1 MGEKSWVVDI
11 NEKLEHMNPSEESKL
26 WEKRSIYIVPS
37 CVKELNDKSYKP
49 QVVSFGPYHHG
60 EDHLMPMEEHKQRAL
75 LQFLKRCNKRLE
87 NFVKAMEEV
96 AGALMEAYE
105 RLDERWTDRD
115 RFLQLMILDGCFML
129 EILRTFHDPS
139 NNVYAPND
147 PIFSPHGM
155 LHMVPFIK
163 RDMLMLENQLP
174 LLVIDRLITVESG
187 KSEHVDQ
194 VHRHILRF
202 YERDAAIRLAH
213 ETPVLSLHV
222 LDTFRKS
229 ILMMI
234 HDPKHGTPPP
244 SDDNQSPQKDNKND
258 IVRSAMELNEA
269 GVQFKASKTTSLKD
283 ISFRC
288 GVLRLPSIVV
298 DDTTESMLLNLM
310 AFERRHVGV
319 GNHITSYVF
328 FMDNIIDSSKDVA
341 LLTSK
346 EIIQNMLGSDKAVAE
361 LFNQISKDITLDEK
375 DPLDVVQ
382 RKVNKYCKKKW
393 NMWRANLIHT
403 YFRNP
408 WAILSL
414 VAAIFLLA
422 LTVTQSIYT
431 VLQYY
436 HDDNNS
442 PSSPLTPPPI
452 FPPSPAPPPF

>member
-1 MGEKSWVVDI
+1 
-11 NEKLEHMNPSEESKL
+11 MNPLEESQL

-75 LQFLKRCNKRLE
+75 LQFLKRS
-87 NFVKAMEEV
+87 
-96 AGALMEAYE
+96 
-105 RLDERWTDRD
+105 D
-115 RFLQLMILDGCFML
+115 
-129 EILRTFHDPS
+129 
-139 NNVYAPND
+139 NVYAWND

-174 LLVIDRLITVESG
+174 LLVLDRLITIIQR
-187 KSEHVDQ
+187 VDHL
-194 VHRHILRF
+194 HRHILRF
-202 YERDAAIRLAH
+202 YERDAPIRLAH
-213 ETPVLSLHV
+213 ETPLLSLHV

-229 ILMMI
+229 ILMI
-234 HDPKHGTPPP
+234 HEPKHGTAPP
-244 SDDNQSPQKDNKND
+244 SEDNSSDQKNNKND
-258 IVRSAMELNEA
+258 VVRSAMELNEA
-269 GVQFKASKTTSLKD
+269 GVHFKASHSRSLKD
-283 ISFRC
+283 VSFHH
-288 GVLRLPSIVV
+288 GVLGLPPIVV

-310 AFERRHVGV
+310 AFERLHVGV
-319 GNHITSYVF
+319 GNQVTSYVF

-361 LFNQISKDITLDEK
+361 LFNQMSKDITLDEK

-382 RKVNKYCKKKW
+382 RKVNKYCKKKC
-393 NMWRANLIHT
+393 NKWRANLIHT

-414 VAAIFLLA
+414 LAAIFLLA
-422 LTVTQSIYT
+422 LTVTQSVYT
-431 VLQYY
+431 ILQYY
-436 HDDNNS
+436 HDNNNS
-442 PSSPLTPPPI
+442 PSSPLTPLPI
-452 FPPSPAPPPF
+452 FPPPPAPAPF

>member
-139 NNVYAPND
+139 KNVYAPND
-147 PIFSPHGM
+147 PIFSTHGM

-187 KSEHVDQ
+187 KSE
-194 VHRHILRF
+194 
-202 YERDAAIRLAH
+202 
-213 ETPVLSLHV
+213 
-222 LDTFRKS
+222 
-229 ILMMI
+229 
-234 HDPKHGTPPP
+234 
-244 SDDNQSPQKDNKND
+244 KDNKND